1 MVVDRFEVD
10 FEGAP
15 HRERLVRSDR
25 VEELPVGLDFE
36 AKLIAVVHLE
46 PVQVLVLE
54 GAEGA
59 LPDAVLV
66 RRLPPCAD
74 VDRLRALLDEGG
86 EAGGLE
92 AWPVI
97 RDERDRAD
105 LAGLA
110 SSSLSGRPPSRW
122 VSVIACSAV
131 SIASRWFCLV
141 ETCQPSSSF
150 DPTETAPYFSASPT
164 PRATPS
170 VSDIA
175 RL

>member
-1 MVVDRFEVD
+1 VVVDRFEVD
-10 FEGAP
+10 FEGAA

-36 AKLIAVVHLE
+36 AKLRAVVDLE

-66 RRLPPCAD
+66 RRLPRCAD

-105 LAGLA
+105 LAGLGIGEQ
-110 SSSLSGRPPSRW
+110 LSERTAAKPLGLCDRLFGRLDR
-122 VSVIACSAV
+122 VA
-131 SIASRWFCLV
+131 LV
-141 ETCQPSSSF
+141 LRGGDVPAEL
-150 DPTETAPYFSASPT
+150 E
-164 PRATPS
+164 
-170 VSDIA
+170 
-175 RL
+175 L